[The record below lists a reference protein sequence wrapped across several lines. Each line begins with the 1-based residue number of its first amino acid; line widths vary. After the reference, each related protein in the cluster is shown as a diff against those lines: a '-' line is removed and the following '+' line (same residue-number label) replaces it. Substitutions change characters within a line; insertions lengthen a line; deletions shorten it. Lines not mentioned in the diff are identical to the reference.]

1 MSDSRIFFIACV
13 LAFVACGS
21 DDSAVDVPQS
31 PADNRQEVNIL
42 TRTDEPGQGN
52 PLQAGL
58 YMVNYVNGL
67 PGVLSNTGN
76 YVNNQLLSWTSNGW
90 TTSTPIYWQDSG
102 TRADFYGYAPYQ
114 SNVSNA
120 RQLAFSVQTDQST
133 ASAFSQSDFL
143 WGKVEGQSP
152 NDGGFNLTLRHV
164 LSQLTVN
171 VTAEAGFDDNE
182 LQAKDVEVTFGGSK
196 TNGIID
202 LVTGEVEVNGNAND
216 VKLLSNG
223 DMKYTAVLL
232 PQIVPFTNL
241 IQINCN
247 GNVYTLQ
254 NSYKLEASRQYNITV
269 RLKKTKSGFDVGI
282 VGWDIIGEDFG
293 GTIGGN

>member
-1 MSDSRIFFIACV
+1 M
-13 LAFVACGS
+13 
-21 DDSAVDVPQS
+21 
-31 PADNRQEVNIL
+31 
-42 TRTDEPGQGN
+42 
-52 PLQAGL
+52 
-58 YMVNYVNGL
+58 
-67 PGVLSNTGN
+67 
-76 YVNNQLLSWTSNGW
+76 
-90 TTSTPIYWQDSG
+90 
-102 TRADFYGYAPYQ
+102 
-114 SNVSNA
+114 
-120 RQLAFSVQTDQST
+120 
-133 ASAFSQSDFL
+133 
-143 WGKVEGQSP
+143 
-152 NDGGFNLTLRHV
+152 
-164 LSQLTVN
+164 
-171 VTAEAGFDDNE
+171 
-182 LQAKDVEVTFGGSK
+182 TFGGSK